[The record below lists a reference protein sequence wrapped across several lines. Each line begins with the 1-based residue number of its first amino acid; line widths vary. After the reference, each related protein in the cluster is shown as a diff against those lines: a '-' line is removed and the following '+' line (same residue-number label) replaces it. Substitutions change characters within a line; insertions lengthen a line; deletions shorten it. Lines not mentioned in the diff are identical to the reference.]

1 MPSGH
6 QRLHRTIIEVVI
18 AVIQLIGAVVMGLR
32 VRALYQNSRVILILI
47 VAFWIGA
54 AVVGGVRVPSMHGS
68 LADD

>member
-1 MPSGH
+1 
-6 QRLHRTIIEVVI
+6 
-18 AVIQLIGAVVMGLR
+18 MGLR